1 MCISRLH
8 RVKKKNL
15 YQTVE
20 KKERKNN
27 YIFDSNVIVTINK
40 TLAIDHYCE
49 ILFAW
54 VNLKKNLITDA
65 ELKALAPCMYNSTLN
80 RSNQL
85 NTEKSLVSF
94 GKFSQSLKLI
104 FMPLKYD
111 HLTF

>member
-1 MCISRLH
+1 MCVSVGFIGL
-8 RVKKKNL
+8 KKTL

-40 TLAIDHYCE
+40 TLAIDHCCE

-65 ELKALAPCMYNSTLN
+65 ELKALAPCMCTT
-80 RSNQL
+80 QL
-85 NTEKSLVSF
+85 
-94 GKFSQSLKLI
+94 
-104 FMPLKYD
+104 
-111 HLTF
+111 